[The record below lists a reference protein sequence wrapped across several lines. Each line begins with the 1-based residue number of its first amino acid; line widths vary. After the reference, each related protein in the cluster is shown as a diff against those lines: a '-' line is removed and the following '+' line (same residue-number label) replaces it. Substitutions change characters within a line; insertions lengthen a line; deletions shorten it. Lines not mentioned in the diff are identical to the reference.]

1 MSHMMGI
8 IIFPLRIFI
17 RQKDSIISLR
27 KADILKR
34 LSPKDLL
41 EEFSKVYIVKVSERE
56 MISEVPKK
64 VVELEKLLS
73 LNDVELRFED
83 YGCDSFIYSCF

>member
-34 LSPKDLL
+34 LSPMDLL

>member
-1 MSHMMGI
+1 M
-8 IIFPLRIFI
+8 
-17 RQKDSIISLR
+17 
-27 KADILKR
+27 
-34 LSPKDLL
+34 DLL

>member
-27 KADILKR
+27 KADIPKR
-34 LSPKDLL
+34 LSPMDLL